1 MAPLFSGWQ
10 ETIVR
15 SCLEGVMGHLYS
27 TSAENPKSAAA
38 ALGDFCFLAG
48 TPDREL
54 LSDQPD
60 RCAKDTVILVPQ
72 TPEWGCLIEEHYQ
85 EKALKIQRYATKK
98 EPQIF
103 DPAALRRLATSL
115 PPDYS
120 LRRIDEPL
128 FHYCQENDWCADFVF
143 NYKNYAQYRKL
154 GLGVMAFYKGKPSQ
168 ALRRTAAT
176 TAALKFKSTQEKRT
190 AGGDCGAACGAKL
203 ILACTERGLYPSWD
217 AANPASVALAE
228 KLGYHFD
235 RAYTAYEISRS
246 SSLSRKNKLRT
257 VFTRAG
263 HNTDFLAQKG
273 TFTN

>member
-1 MAPLFSGWQ
+1 MIYEITKPASVAPLFSGWQ

-85 EKALKIQRYATKK
+85 EKAVKIQRYAIKK
-98 EPQIF
+98 EPRIF

-115 PPDYS
+115 PPEYS

-154 GLGVMAFYKGKPSQ
+154 GLGVMAFYKGEAVAGASSYSSYHGGIEIQ
-168 ALRRTAAT
+168 IDTRETYRRRGLA
-176 TAALKFKSTQEKRT
+176 
-190 AGGDCGAACGAKL
+190 AACGAKL

-246 SSLSRKNKLRT
+246 SISFTKEQTAHRVHQSRT
-257 VFTRAG
+257 
-263 HNTDFLAQKG
+263 
-273 TFTN
+273 